1 MSKPSDVL
9 EGLTT
14 SSWGGVADFHGV
26 NVANGHLQLPT
37 GYKLALKIPKT
48 FTVGSGKPTQAS
60 FSTALGRI
68 HRICWWLGCERSER
82 ESKENSEIW
91 ATLI

>member
-37 GYKLALKIPKT
+37 GYKLALKIPET
-48 FTVGSGKPTQAS
+48 FIVGSGEPTQAS
-60 FSTALGRI
+60 FGTALGKT
-68 HRICWWLGCERSER
+68 HRLVSGLNVRGQKGR
-82 ESKENSEIW
+82 AKR
-91 ATLI
+91 TLRFG